1 MRDSLILK
9 RASDLTVRS
18 NKLLVKLIK
27 LLVLIKA
34 ANLKNDY
41 FIY

>member
-9 RASDLTVRS
+9 RALDLTVRS